1 MTGIYCQLTETHF
14 LSALCLQSPQCPHP
28 KGWKPQMMRILVM
41 SYFSLISPLKPSIQG
56 LWRPPMPLLFL
67 SISDPA
73 PSKASL
79 TCPPDC
85 LTAVPDKYP
94 SSCISVGNEAQ
105 PGAGYGYWR
114 KIKALT
120 ESFNG
125 NSERGSRNHQWKG
138 GQQDKEREV
147 RFKEQKIRDLYG
159 KVKIFRTSD

>member
-1 MTGIYCQLTETHF
+1 MMTV
-14 LSALCLQSPQCPHP
+14 
-28 KGWKPQMMRILVM
+28 LVM
-41 SYFSLISPLKPSIQG
+41 PYFPLVSPLKPSIQG

-67 SISDPA
+67 SVSGPA
-73 PSKASL
+73 QSKASL

-85 LTAVPDKYP
+85 LTAALDKYP
-94 SSCISVGNEAQ
+94 SSCISIRNEVQ
-105 PGAGYGYWR
+105 PGAGCCYWR

-125 NSERGSRNHQWKG
+125 NSESGSRNHQWKG

-159 KVKIFRTSD
+159 KVEIFRTPG